1 MAITAE
7 RARKEPRTICDLI
20 EEWSQKQPDHVAISF
35 GERKITYAE
44 LDNATS
50 HIAWLLLQRG
60 IKASDK
66 IPVMAQRSPEMVI
79 CFLGVLKT
87 GASYVPIGVESWSK
101 DRIQSTLERVSA
113 RVVLNTSTEEY
124 PGYEE
129 ISLKEIE
136 RAFAP
141 NIERHWDNE
150 LDRPWKRIDPSDL
163 AFIIFTSGTT
173 STPKGVMIPHSS
185 VLNYVQQGGE
195 ITPFN
200 LSSSPADI
208 VILIFSPAFDACTA
222 VTVSALCNGAELK
235 IATPADFLYTATL
248 CTIMACTPS
257 VLATIQDPA
266 SYSNLRAIMIG
277 GEAAPASLV
286 RKWAA
291 SLPTSPIYNFYG
303 PTETTFACLVSRLY
317 PDKPI
322 TLGRPMSNS
331 RVMLLDGQVESRYG
345 EICIAGPGLARGYYE
360 NESLT
365 AEKFVYWQ
373 GERIY
378 RTGDFARL
386 TDHGLEFAGRKDN
399 IVKNRGFL
407 VSLDGQVI
415 PMLCSHPKVMAATAF
430 MHQGRLVAFVT
441 PEDID
446 GVALRKTFTEK
457 YDSFII
463 PDLIRPVEILPL
475 TANDKIDNRALQA
488 LLGGDN
494 RLHDVSSH
502 GSKMDIL
509 KAALSFATSLPPS
522 EINDTRS
529 FAELGG
535 NSLAGLK
542 VLSFLRTK
550 GFHMRLGLLFDL
562 PNLSAIHDAMV
573 TFDGT
578 EEEDGTSDHR
588 PTLDSG
594 PMTSL
599 QTKMIRTG
607 LRNPATSYMLLRMTL
622 PHSGNTF
629 SGGILQSA
637 WQQVIERHSIFQ
649 TAFNL
654 KDQTQNVRQKL
665 SLDWQNEETTRDQLE
680 FVIRTRS
687 QEMRKRISYLEDG
700 DTFIPI
706 SAYRLITV
714 PNVASTFLALL
725 HHSLVDGWSFSIILE
740 ELRHALDGKPLSE
753 PPQFINFALA
763 QKRLQQDP
771 QGNQFWEKC
780 LKDGLAQPKLRLPK
794 PSVDVPVA
802 DWSKSLQ
809 VNLGFGSKELEA
821 KSRLRRITPATA
833 IYTAWGLVLSNYS
846 FSDRVAF
853 GVVFSGRN
861 IDAAGADQVVGP
873 LLNTCPFP
881 LEFKES
887 QSVADVLSETQSQ
900 LLQMLEFQWCAD
912 NVLAKMPSERIAD
925 AFQTI
930 VVVEYD
936 LPSQSGSCEAIPEPW
951 KIEREDMMEF
961 GITLLLEDESDGN
974 LRTRILYDGSLY
986 TEQSIVGLLNHFK
999 RAIKGLLDC
1008 GNSQMQQVRD
1018 RMILEEERKML
1029 LSPSKQ
1035 EQGRD
1040 YQGYDT
1046 VKDAFEAAATK
1057 WPDLPALESTRGSMT
1072 YRELDESANKL
1083 ANHLRSITK
1092 PGDVVGILTD
1102 GSIHWV
1108 IAILSALKAGCICCP
1123 IDVSLPAARIE
1134 VIIQQSGATVFIAAN
1149 QDCARV
1155 LQDFQG
1161 SHIMVSHEFLASC
1174 NTPSVSL
1181 DTISR
1186 PKDVIYLVFT
1196 SGSTGIPKGVALHNR
1211 SILMVIDDEVNR
1223 MFSGPGRRHAQV
1235 YALGF
1240 DVVLVELFGS
1250 ICHGGTLVLKDP
1262 SDPLGHLRS
1271 VDATYSTPSLLASLS
1286 PEEFPNLEMIG
1297 LAGEPV
1303 TQSLA
1308 DRWSHKRLFNFY
1320 GPSECGPIS
1329 TRTELRPGE
1338 QVTIGKAV
1346 PYLDIYLLDHHRCL
1360 VPLGVTGEIYISG
1373 DQITDGYWNLQS
1385 ETSNAFVPNPFSPG
1399 KVMYKTGDLGYWTQD
1414 MKVAYVGRIDNQ
1426 VKLRGYRIEME
1437 EVERALMR
1445 ADSSIQSAVAIVV
1458 DRVRLVAFVTPS
1470 TVDVLSAGRMVKK
1483 FLPAYA
1489 CPAQVI
1495 AIESLPQ
1502 SSNLKIDRKALREL
1516 ATENLDQG
1524 DAPSTP
1530 TEKMIAEI
1538 WRKVLDFQ
1546 GHNNERKI
1554 SRDDDFLAIGGNSLL
1569 AIKAAR
1575 LIAEQTGHH
1584 TPVPLLIRETV
1595 LSNLAKEVDQFAAI
1609 NELEDGITTFKSFLS
1624 TLSAPPCI
1632 MAAQIPSQLEEEFYL
1647 WHTMSNTKSLFNTA
1661 FQFIIKGDVNIELL
1675 NECLISVI
1683 QENPILRARYVFKEG
1698 SIYRLVSDKVTSPLV
1713 FSGRSIDSKELQALI
1728 DKPFDLAHD
1737 QLIRAVIC
1745 TEKDNRVTTKTSLS
1759 FITHHIITD
1768 KASLAL
1774 LLQSTSQKYLAAADA
1789 AVCNG
1794 QAVDENPHKGT
1805 YIEWTQWLQKNS
1817 SLPATATKLAKREFW
1832 NDRVRKIETIPLL
1845 SKRELGRPGH
1855 EIPGYES
1862 MLISTTDGKGF
1873 SQRMALAAS
1882 AITLYTVFGNSDIVF
1897 GILYMNRDEPGA
1909 ANIMGLLLDRL
1920 PVRIKLDDNN
1930 MADSSKLINDIV
1942 SEINLLV
1949 ENQMPYS
1956 EILQLA
1962 KDRRPLFDVVVIY
1975 HWQSDA
1981 LEHSLKIPGAQVS
1994 SKRIRA
2000 RGAKFTLQLEF
2011 SEQDDGLHCGIEYN
2025 AGVLSSPQMAAI
2037 MSFIP
2042 TVFKGLISGSAPAE
2056 IFSSFGPL
2064 KDYDTLEAMPS
2075 YRKRVNEVRKAFSEA
2090 LGIQTEGITPET
2102 TLYDLGGTSITAL
2115 RLHYLL
2121 GEKGLRGDLC
2131 DILRG
2136 PSLGE
2141 IAWMFQ

>member
-20 EEWSQKQPDHVAISF
+20 EEWSKKQPDHVAISF

-113 RVVLNTSTEEY
+113 RVVLNTSTEKY

-129 ISLKEIE
+129 VSLKEIE

-150 LDRPWKRIDPSDL
+150 LDRPWKRIAPSDL

-222 VTVSALCNGAELK
+222 VTVSALCNGAELN

-257 VLATIQDPA
+257 MLATIQDPA

-331 RVMLLDGQVESRYG
+331 RMILLDGQVESHYG

-446 GVALRKTFTEK
+446 GVALRKILTEK

-463 PDLIRPVEILPL
+463 PDLIRPVETLPL

-488 LLGGDN
+488 LLGGDDL
-494 RLHDVSSH
+494 LHDVSSH

-509 KAALSFATSLPPS
+509 KAALSFAISLPPS
-522 EINDTRS
+522 EINDNCS

-562 PNLSAIHDAMV
+562 PNLSAIHDALV
-573 TFDGT
+573 KIDAT
-578 EEEDGTSDHR
+578 EEEDGTSDHK
-588 PTLDSG
+588 PALASG

-622 PHSGNTF
+622 PHSSNAF
-629 SGGILQSA
+629 SAETLQSA
-637 WQQVIERHSIFQ
+637 WQQVIERHSIFR
-649 TAFNL
+649 TAFNI
-654 KDQTQNVRQKL
+654 KDQTQHVRQKL
-665 SLDWQNEETTRDQLE
+665 HLDWKNEETTRDKLE
-680 FVIRTRS
+680 RMIRIRS

-706 SAYRLITV
+706 SAYRLIIV
-714 PNVASTFLALL
+714 PNVASTFLALV

-740 ELRHALDGKPLSE
+740 ELRLALDGKPLSE
-753 PPQFINFALA
+753 PPHFINIALA

-771 QGNQFWEKC
+771 QGNEFWENC
-780 LKDGLAQPKLRLPK
+780 LKDGLAQPKLRLSQ
-794 PSVDVPVA
+794 PSADVPVA

-809 VNLGFGSKELEA
+809 VNLGCGSKELEA
-821 KSRLRRITPATA
+821 KSRARRITPATA

-861 IDAAGADQVVGP
+861 IDAAGADRVVGP

-881 LEFKES
+881 LEFKEG
-887 QSVADVLSETQSQ
+887 QSVADILSEAQSQ
-900 LLQMLEFQWCAD
+900 LLQILEFQWCAD
-912 NVLAKMPSERIAD
+912 NALAKIPSERIAN

-961 GITLLLEDESDGN
+961 GITLLLEDESDGS
-974 LRTRILYDGSLY
+974 LRARILYDGSLY
-986 TEQSIVGLLNHFK
+986 TEQNIVGLLNHFK
-999 RAIKGLLDC
+999 HAIEGLLDC
-1008 GNSQMQQVRD
+1008 GNRQIQQVRN
-1018 RMILEEERKML
+1018 RIILEEERKTL
-1029 LSPSKQ
+1029 VSLSNQ
-1035 EQGRD
+1035 ERGSD
-1040 YQGYDT
+1040 YQGHDT
-1046 VKDAFEAAATK
+1046 VKDAFEAAAAK
-1057 WPDLPALESTRGSMT
+1057 WPDLTALDSTRGSMT

-1083 ANHLRSITK
+1083 ASHLRSITK

-1102 GSIHWV
+1102 GSLHWAV
-1108 IAILSALKAGCICCP
+1108 AILSALKAGCICCP
-1123 IDVSLPAARIE
+1123 IDVGLPAARIE
-1134 VIIQQSGATVFIAAN
+1134 VIIQQSGATIFIAAN
-1149 QDCARV
+1149 KDCARV
-1155 LQDFQG
+1155 LQDLQG
-1161 SHIMVSHEFLASC
+1161 RSRIIVSDEFLASC
-1174 NTPSVSL
+1174 KTSSSSPGTVSK
-1181 DTISR
+1181 
-1186 PKDVIYLVFT
+1186 PKDVVYLVFT

-1211 SILMVIDDEVNR
+1211 SILMVINDEINC
-1223 MFSGPGRRHAQV
+1223 MFSRPGRRHAQV

-1250 ICHGGTLVLKDP
+1250 LCYGGTLVLKDP
-1262 SDPLGHLRS
+1262 SDPLRHLKR
-1271 VDATYSTPSLLASLS
+1271 VDATYSKPSLLAALS
-1286 PEEFPNLEMIG
+1286 PEEFPNLDTIG

-1303 TQSLA
+1303 PQSLV

-1338 QVTIGKAV
+1338 QVTIGRAI
-1346 PYLDIYLLDHHRCL
+1346 PRLDIYLLDHHRCL

-1373 DQITDGYWNLQS
+1373 EQITDGYWNLQP
-1385 ETSNAFVPNPFSPG
+1385 ETSNAFLPNPFSPG

-1426 VKLRGYRIEME
+1426 VKLRGFRIEME
-1437 EVERALMR
+1437 EVERVFLR
-1445 ADSSIQSAVAIVV
+1445 ADSSIQSAVATVI

-1495 AIESLPQ
+1495 AMESLPQ

-1554 SRDDDFLAIGGNSLL
+1554 YRDDDFLAIGGNSLL

-1575 LIAEQTGHH
+1575 LIAERTGHH
-1584 TPVPLLIRETV
+1584 TPVPLLIRETA
-1595 LSNLAKEVDQFAAI
+1595 LSNLAKEIDRFAAFD
-1609 NELEDGITTFKSFLS
+1609 ELEDGITTFKSFLS
-1624 TLSAPPCI
+1624 TLSAPPSI

-1661 FQFIIKGDVNIELL
+1661 FQFVIKGDVNLELL

-1683 QENPILRARYVFKEG
+1683 QENPILRARYVLKEG
-1698 SIYRLVSDKVTSPLV
+1698 SIYRLISEEVTPPLI
-1713 FSGRSIDSKELQALI
+1713 FSGRSIDSKDLQALI

-1745 TEKDNRVTTKTSLS
+1745 TEKAKHAMTKTALSL
-1759 FITHHIITD
+1759 ITHHIITD

-1774 LLQSTSQKYLAAADA
+1774 LLQSISQKYLAAADA

-1794 QAVDENPHKGT
+1794 QAVDENTHKGT
-1805 YIEWTQWLQKNS
+1805 FIEWTQWLQKNS
-1817 SLPATATKLAKREFW
+1817 SLPATPTKLAKREFW
-1832 NDRVRKIETIPLL
+1832 NDRVRRIEAVPLL
-1845 SKRELGRPGH
+1845 SKRELGQPGR

-1862 MLISTTDGKGF
+1862 ILISTTDGKGF

-1897 GILYMNRDEPGA
+1897 GIPYMNRDEPGA
-1909 ANIMGLLLDRL
+1909 ANIMGLVLDRL
-1920 PVRIKLDDNN
+1920 PVRVKLDDDN
-1930 MADSSKLINDIV
+1930 MADSSKLVNDLV
-1942 SEINLLV
+1942 SELNLSV

-1962 KDRRPLFDVVVIY
+1962 KYRRPLFDAVVIY

-1981 LEHSLKIPGAQVS
+1981 LEHSLKIPGVQVS

-2011 SEQDDGLHCGIEYN
+2011 SEQDNGLHCGIEYN
-2025 AGVLSSPQMAAI
+2025 ANVLSPPQMAAI
-2037 MSFIP
+2037 ISFIP
-2042 TVFKGLISGSAPAE
+2042 DVFKGLISGSAPAE
-2056 IFSSFGPL
+2056 IVSSFRPL
-2064 KDYDTLEAMPS
+2064 KNYNPLEAMPS
-2075 YRKRVNEVRKAFSEA
+2075 YHKRVNEVRKAFSEA
-2090 LGIQTEGITPET
+2090 LGIHTEGIIPET

-2115 RLHYLL
+2115 RLQYL
-2121 GEKGLRGDLC
+2121 
-2131 DILRG
+2131 
-2136 PSLGE
+2136 LGE